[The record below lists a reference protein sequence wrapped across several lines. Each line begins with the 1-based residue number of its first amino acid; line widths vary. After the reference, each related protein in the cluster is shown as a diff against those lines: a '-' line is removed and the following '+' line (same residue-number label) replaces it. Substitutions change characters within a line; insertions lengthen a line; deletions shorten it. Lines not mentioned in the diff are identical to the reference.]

1 MLLCCTQ
8 STEQSP
14 GKTSRG
20 KGLPLTVVSSN
31 LDAVRGWEEAVPAL
45 PAAHAGQLQRHLAQ
59 RHVVVEGVLQQRGN
73 VELGQAIV
81 PFFIGNFSHTLESWP
96 PRPFYSLKV
105 CRLVIYTF

>member
-45 PAAHAGQLQRHLAQ
+45 PAAHAGQLQRHLPQ

-73 VELGQAIV
+73 IERGHCT
-81 PFFIGNFSHTLESWP
+81 FIHRQLFPHTCKLATMPW
-96 PRPFYSLKV
+96 PFYS
-105 CRLVIYTF
+105 

>member
-73 VELGQAIV
+73 IELGQMLPSVSLDIV
-81 PFFIGNFSHTLESWP
+81 LKATVSAPIFSHA
-96 PRPFYSLKV
+96 
-105 CRLVIYTF
+105 